1 MYGQTAGY
9 AANRPGMHV
18 VSRTAAW
25 LLLTPLL
32 IPRSLILVKPAL
44 YRAIPAA
51 RDFSW
56 QTR

>member
-1 MYGQTAGY
+1 
-9 AANRPGMHV
+9 MHV